1 MKKVRKA
8 VIPVA
13 GYGTRFLPY
22 TKAVPKPLLPILN
35 KPAIQVI
42 SEEVVDSGIEE
53 ILFVVG
59 YKKEIIESHFDS
71 APELEDVLES
81 KGKFDFLKAVKKP
94 SEMAEFTYVLQ
105 EVQNGTAS
113 AVALAEDFVNGEPF
127 AVLFGDDVMYS
138 DSGRPVIGQLIDVY
152 EKYGK
157 TVLGCKRVSM
167 DDISKYAAVEFDEVL
182 EPDVYRMT
190 KVTEKPKKEEAKS
203 DLAPLGRYVCTPE
216 IFDIIRDLKPGSNGE
231 YQFTDALD
239 ETARTDGAIAYA
251 FHGTRYDMGD
261 RFGYLTANIEYGLR
275 DEELR
280 AKLTNYIKE
289 LAEKI

>member
-1 MKKVRKA
+1 MNQRVKKA

-42 SEEVVDSGIEE
+42 TEEVAKSGIEE
-53 ILFVVG
+53 VLFIVG
-59 YKKEIIESHFDS
+59 YKKEIIESHFQT
-71 APELEDVLES
+71 AEELEKVLTE
-81 KGKFDFLKAVKKP
+81 KGKFEFLKSIKEPENLVKVSYK
-94 SEMAEFTYVLQ
+94 VQ

-127 AVLFGDDVMYS
+127 AVLFGDDVMYCEE
-138 DSGRPVIGQLIDVY
+138 RPVIGQLIDVY

-157 TVLGCKRVSM
+157 TVLGCKKVSM
-167 DDISKYAAVEFDEVL
+167 DVISKYASVEWDKDL
-182 EPDVYRMT
+182 GDGVYNMV

-203 DLAPLGRYVCTPE
+203 DIAPLGRYVCTPD
-216 IFDIIRDLKPGSNGE
+216 IFDIIRNLKTGANGE

-239 ETARTDGAIAYA
+239 EEARKNGALAYV
-251 FHGTRYDMGD
+251 FKGTRYDMGD
-261 RFGYLTANIEYGLR
+261 RLGYLKANIEYGLR
-275 DEELR
+275 DGELGEN
-280 AKLTNYIKE
+280 LKE
-289 LAEKI
+289 YLKEIVSEF

>member
-42 SEEVVDSGIEE
+42 SEEVVESGIEE

-71 APELEDVLES
+71 APELE
-81 KGKFDFLKAVKKP
+81 K
-94 SEMAEFTYVLQ
+94 
-105 EVQNGTAS
+105 VQNGTAS

-138 DSGRPVIGQLIDVY
+138 DSGRPVIGQLIDIY

-216 IFDIIRDLKPGSNGE
+216 IFDIIRDLKPGANGE

-239 ETARTDGAIAYA
+239 EMARTDGAIAYA

>member
-42 SEEVVDSGIEE
+42 SEEVVESGIEE

-216 IFDIIRDLKPGSNGE
+216 IFDIIRDLNPGANGE